1 MLVCRIP
8 QQLTEW
14 RFILLQPKRKIPL
27 GEMKGWAANRTQL
40 TFSHND
46 PKLIQ
51 HIQSGGNYGVVADVD
66 RVIIAADTKEVEQ
79 AVEARLPKTF
89 TVRSPRH
96 KTKHFY
102 FYGRVSKPIQ
112 TKPTAQ
118 GDPCADIRIGNS
130 YVLGP
135 GSIFD
140 SYGVYEVADDVPIA
154 TVTEEQIIAALD
166 EFIIPK
172 KDVKDFDESSYNKN
186 KDLDFPIIKV
196 LPNLEAMTQN
206 GDELTGPHPK
216 HGSSTGANFRINTS
230 KNVWH
235 CFRAGHES
243 GGGPLELLAVMEGI
257 IECAD
262 CHKGALRG
270 KQFIDTLQVAKER
283 GLIEI
288 IPPAPNQEKDG
299 EESEAPKMEEI
310 LEKLNSQY
318 IFKTPTDT
326 EDIYY
331 YVTSEGIYKEAEHK
345 LKAQLET
352 WLGAKG
358 STHLIDEVLNHIK
371 RSSFVDRSIFNKQE
385 RVIPVKNGLLNL
397 VTLKLEPFDAE
408 KVFTYKL
415 DAEYDPT
422 KRCPKFLTF
431 ISQVLDAEDI
441 PTLQEYMGYC
451 LVPAMP
457 YHKMLWLYGVGRNGK
472 GRITATLRALFGQER
487 CAAINLEDL
496 NGNNRFAVAKLYGKL
511 INEASEPATNK
522 MLQTPL
528 LKKII
533 GEDLID
539 GEIKNKQRPIQFINF
554 AKFFILG
561 NRFPK
566 VNDNTTGFWDRVLLI
581 KFPTAFIGN
590 AQVANIERTW
600 TQDPEEMSG
609 ILNWMI
615 EGLQRLLGNN
625 EFTISKSTKETMLE
639 FKRVS
644 DTVLA
649 FLDEQ
654 TEPDR
659 MQYYTRTD
667 FYELYKEY
675 CDFYGLMIEDEK
687 AFVGKIKTQPKIK
700 NQQKRIDG
708 KMQRVWIGVKVKP
721 ITTEEETDTTT
732 VTTLNDHPQITL
744 DTLPTEAHEAHEAH
758 NYNSK
763 KSTDIIPENKNN
775 KTRASAAS
783 SASHQDSPI
792 TTNRFCGYDCGNF
805 EKVSCPLFFNRI
817 SKDNPLPLKCYG
829 YKPPEPTQN
838 EEGF

>member
-1 MLVCRIP
+1 MLEVCRIP

-27 GEMKGWAANRTQL
+27 GEMKGWAANREQL
-40 TFSHND
+40 TYTYND

-51 HIQSGGNYGVVADVD
+51 HINSGGNYGVVADID

-96 KTKHFY
+96 QTKHFY
-102 FYGRVSKPIQ
+102 FYGKVTKPIQ
-112 TKPTAQ
+112 TKPTTQ

-130 YVLGP
+130 YVLGA

-140 SYGVYEVADDVPIA
+140 GYGTYNVADDVPIA

-166 EFIIPK
+166 EFIIPH
-172 KDVKDFDESSYNKN
+172 KDAKDFDESSYNKN

-196 LPNLEAMTQN
+196 LPSLEAMTQN

-216 HGSSTGANFRINTS
+216 HGSSTGANFRINTT

-270 KQFIDTLQVAKER
+270 KQFVDTLHVAKER

-288 IPPAPNQEKDG
+288 IPPAPNQEDG
-299 EESEAPKMEEI
+299 EDTEAPKMEEI
-310 LEKLNSQY
+310 LDKLNSQY

-331 YVTSEGIYKEAEHK
+331 YVASEGIYKEAEHK

-352 WLGAKG
+352 WLTSKG
-358 STHLIDEVLNHIK
+358 STHLIEEVLNHIK
-371 RSSFVDRSIFNKQE
+371 RSSFVDRSVFNKQE
-385 RVIPVKNGLLNL
+385 RIIPVKNGLLNL
-397 VTLKLEPFDAE
+397 VTLKLEAFDPE

-415 DAEYDPT
+415 EAEYDPT
-422 KRCPKFLTF
+422 KQCPKFTTF
-431 ISQVLDAEDI
+431 INQVLDKEDI

-487 CAAINLEDL
+487 CEALNLEDL
-496 NGNNRFAVAKLYGKL
+496 NGNNRFAVARLYGKL

-528 LKKII
+528 LKKIT
-533 GEDLID
+533 GEDLVD

-554 AKFFILG
+554 AKFFVLG

-581 KFPTAFIGN
+581 KFPTAFIGA

-600 TQDPEEMSG
+600 TQNPEEMSG

-625 EFTISKSTKETMLE
+625 EFTISKSTQETTLE

-659 MQYYTRTD
+659 LQYYTRTD
-667 FYELYKEY
+667 FYDLYKEY
-675 CDFYGLMIEDEK
+675 CDFYGLMIEEEK
-687 AFVGKIKTQPKIK
+687 AFVGKIKQQPKIK

-708 KMQRVWIGVKVKP
+708 KMVRVWIGVKVKP
-721 ITTEEETDTTT
+721 VNSEDETDTTIA
-732 VTTLNDHPQITL
+732 TTLNEQSSFTL
-744 DTLPTEAHEAHEAH
+744 DNLPTEAHEAHEARIS
-758 NYNSK
+758 NFI
-763 KSTDIIPENKNN
+763 KSTEIIPEKINI
-775 KTRASAAS
+775 KTPASAAS
-783 SASHQDSPI
+783 SASLEDNKPL
-792 TTNRFCGYDCGNF
+792 TDYVCGRDCGNF
-805 EKVSCPLFFNRI
+805 SKPSCPLFFNRI
-817 SKDNPLPLKCYG
+817 PKDNPLPLKCYG
-829 YKPPEPTQN
+829 YIAPSPTN
-838 EEGF
+838 EEANY